1 MVEYLTEIVG
11 AGVAGFLA
19 YIMYRLKQRDKRL
32 DELEHRIN
40 GCEKD
45 LAVISVKICA
55 IREDTKEI
63 KEGLNALLHNR

>member
-1 MVEYLTEIVG
+1 MQEYLIELFGLMLTFALGYV
-11 AGVAGFLA
+11 
-19 YIMYRLKQRDKRL
+19 MYRLRQRDKRIE
-32 DELEHRIN
+32 ELEQRIN

-63 KEGLNALLHNR
+63 KDSINALLHRT